1 MDLVDM
7 LVDAL
12 LTDASD
18 GAGEKAERMDGIV
31 DDGVR
36 GITAGCLEEGTI
48 GVEWP
53 AIVVY

>member
-1 MDLVDM
+1 M